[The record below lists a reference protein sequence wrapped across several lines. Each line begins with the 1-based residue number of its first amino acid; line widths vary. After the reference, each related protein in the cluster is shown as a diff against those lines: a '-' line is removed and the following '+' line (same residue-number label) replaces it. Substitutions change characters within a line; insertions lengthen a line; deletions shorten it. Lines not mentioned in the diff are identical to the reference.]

1 MSLDKLLP
9 PLVLPFCVFGMGITS
24 VMADAQNI
32 VELCNK
38 CSSRCVPGMCR
49 WKATG
54 ASVALQSQGTEGKGD
69 AYRALFGSGQ
79 SLIAT
84 GFSSF

>member
-9 PLVLPFCVFGMGITS
+9 PLVLPFPIFWMGITS
-24 VMADAQNI
+24 AMADAQNV

-38 CSSRCVPGMCR
+38 CSSRRVPGMHR

-54 ASVALQSQGTEGKGD
+54 ASVALQLHGTEGKGD
-69 AYRALFGSGQ
+69 VYRALFGSGQ

-84 GFSSF
+84 GFS

>member
-9 PLVLPFCVFGMGITS
+9 SLVLPFCIFGMGITG
-24 VMADAQNI
+24 VMADAQNV

-38 CSSRCVPGMCR
+38 CSSRRVLGMHR

-54 ASVALQSQGTEGKGD
+54 ASVAL
-69 AYRALFGSGQ
+69 
-79 SLIAT
+79 
-84 GFSSF
+84 